1 MLEVFRQGYPDD
13 CLRPAV
19 DWLLT
24 HASPAVRLRTREWLL
39 GEDPRAGPTSAC
51 RPELSNDPV
60 IVGLL
65 EKQADDGS
73 WGGPG
78 FYGPRHRSTFYVL
91 SVLAEMG
98 ATASC
103 APPLGPAVERAAVF
117 SFAFQAANGEFYQYR
132 RAEGGRPS
140 SLAPVPCVTIRAA
153 TFLAA
158 LGYADDPRIGRAV
171 EYLLSI
177 QRPDGSWSCMGR
189 AMPRRYVSEKG
200 CLGTAACFLALAEQV
215 PHLLAG
221 HPSTHAAA
229 EFTERLY
236 MRNPRGFHVA
246 DTWRVLLYPY
256 YHFPMDL
263 AETGRLL
270 LAVLGPT
277 GRVEEGVRF
286 CLAKRR
292 PEDGLW
298 GSDGHPP
305 RPPVPPGRKGQPH
318 PWVTLRV
325 LRFILA
331 HIRACGRG

>member
-1 MLEVFRQGYPDD
+1 MLEECRQNRPEDS
-13 CLRPAV
+13 LQPAV

-24 HASPAVRLRTREWLL
+24 HPSPAVRLRTREWLL
-39 GEDPRAGPTSAC
+39 GGDPGAGLAC
-51 RPELSNDPV
+51 EGRPDLSSDPV

-73 WGGPG
+73 WGGTG

-98 ATASC
+98 ASVSC
-103 APPLGPAVERAAVF
+103 PPPLGPAVERAAVF

-132 RAEGGRPS
+132 RAEGGKPS

-158 LGYADDPRIGRAV
+158 LGYADDPRVGRAV
-171 EYLLSI
+171 EYLVSI
-177 QRPDGSWSCMGR
+177 QRPDGSWSCAGG

-215 PHLLAG
+215 PHLLGG
-221 HPSTHAAA
+221 HPSTRAAA
-229 EFTERLY
+229 QFTERLY
-236 MRNPRGFHVA
+236 MRDPKGFHVP
-246 DTWRVLLYPY
+246 DKWRALPYPY

-270 LAVLGPT
+270 LAELGPT
-277 GRVEEGVRF
+277 ERVEEGVRL
-286 CLAKRR
+286 CLAKCR
-292 PEDGLW
+292 PGDGLW
-298 GSDGHPP
+298 ASEGRPSK
-305 RPPVPPGRKGQPH
+305 PPVPPGRKGRPH

-331 HIRACGRG
+331 HARVRCS